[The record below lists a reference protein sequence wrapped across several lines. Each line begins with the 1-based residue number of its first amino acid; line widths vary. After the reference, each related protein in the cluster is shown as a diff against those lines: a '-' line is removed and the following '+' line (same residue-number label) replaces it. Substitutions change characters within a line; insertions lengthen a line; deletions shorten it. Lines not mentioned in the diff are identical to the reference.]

1 MTTIEH
7 KLIVVT
13 VSGFQQNRWGRH
25 GFARLHARISEAFP
39 SRKTAPLI
47 ALEDWRVNPVALAD
61 KIAECHRMHDRLA
74 HIAIA
79 SYSWANPTCRQVI
92 DRLDEHR
99 IAVKL
104 WMMVDP
110 VVRPRQIWFSPINL
124 VALLKLGSFPRP
136 TNVERLVLW
145 RQENT
150 RPLGRRVRGLRTID
164 REHVFGRARR
174 DDGAGYT
181 FHPRPDVGHN
191 EIDDLD
197 EVHNAFVRELER
209 ITNTEPAP

>member
-39 SRKTAPLI
+39 SRATAPLI

-61 KIAECHRMHDRLA
+61 KIAECHRMHGGLA

-79 SYSWANPTCRQVI
+79 SYSWGNPTCRQVI
-92 DRLDEHR
+92 ERLDEHR

-110 VVRPRQIWFSPINL
+110 VVRPRQVWFSLLNL
-124 VALLKLGSFPRP
+124 IALTCFGCFWRPR
-136 TNVERLVLW
+136 NVERLVLW
-145 RQENT
+145 RQENS
-150 RPLGRRVRGLRTID
+150 RPLGRRVRKLRMID

-191 EIDDLD
+191 DIDDLD
-197 EVHNAFVRELER
+197 EVHEAFLNALQKVMV
-209 ITNTEPAP
+209 I